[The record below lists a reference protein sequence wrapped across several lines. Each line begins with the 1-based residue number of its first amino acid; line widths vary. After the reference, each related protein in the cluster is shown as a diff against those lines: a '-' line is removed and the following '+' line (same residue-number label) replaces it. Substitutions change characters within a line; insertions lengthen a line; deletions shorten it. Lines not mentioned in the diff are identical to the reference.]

1 MSWRRS
7 SAINYGADAPS
18 CAWNFDW
25 HDVRVPTTEQQGLAR
40 GSKCVAHG
48 KYKWET
54 NYIIFEWYIYFFFTM
69 MLLLHYG
76 KLMWCVS
83 FSVRRTIVV
92 PVCVSKVEKAMRRG
106 CVVPKIQRVCFSD
119 ASRQMYVN
127 VLAGLKK
134 WNEASH
140 PLRSV
145 MCHKA
150 RASALPSLPP
160 RGPVVTSIIKW
171 QF

>member
-1 MSWRRS
+1 MSCRRS

-25 HDVRVPTTEQQGLAR
+25 HDARVPTTEQQGLAR
-40 GSKCVAHG
+40 GSECVLHW
-48 KYKWET
+48 KSKWET
-54 NYIIFEWYIYFFFTM
+54 NCNVFEWFRFFSWCIYCID
-69 MLLLHYG
+69 G
-76 KLMWCVS
+76 KYMWCVS
-83 FSVRRTIVV
+83 FSVRQLEHQSMYQKLNEQTCVFCRRRVV
-92 PVCVSKVEKAMRRG
+92 PN
-106 CVVPKIQRVCFSD
+106 IQRVCFSD
-119 ASRQMYVN
+119 TSWQMYVN

-134 WNEASH
+134 WNEATH

-150 RASALPSLPP
+150 RASALVSLPP
-160 RGPVVTSIIKW
+160 RGPGVTSIIKW